1 MNNITLKDVFK
12 YIEESDQENRQLI
25 KRHIEFVE
33 LVIEPFTPEAPRFLP
48 TQTSK
53 ISTLKVGDKV
63 RLNNKANPK
72 YIRGSTATIKKIN
85 HTRVVLDLDIP
96 QGRFDK
102 NINCPVS
109 ILDLI

>member
-1 MNNITLKDVFK
+1 MNNITLKEVLK
-12 YIEESDQENRQLI
+12 YIEESDEENRQLI

-33 LVIEPFTPEAPRFLP
+33 LTIETFTPQAPKFLP

-53 ISTLKVGDKV
+53 ISTMKVGDKV
-63 RLNNKANPK
+63 RLNNNANPK